1 MNWLCD
7 VYRKL
12 VLDIY
17 CKFVKFEKNYPEF
30 SDIEEEEMQWMGIT
44 KVSIRNF
51 KSIKNILI
59 NLERDKYDLQCFIGE
74 NGAGKSNFLD
84 ALNYFYKNLVVEN
97 IEKGIIDTNNKYL
110 QYAYIEIEYDFSQ
123 LKVRNTNKYYDE
135 KLFEILELLEDD
147 TIKIKMVQY
156 KDGSIKWYPREADAD
171 VRKLLHK
178 VFPIFFIDT
187 RFISLQNWS
196 EIWSAIS
203 DVSINKMNIESEK
216 IKEKINELMLD
227 AYGEKYTKTI
237 NIIERVFKNEN
248 IKIDDSSYW
257 ECYTELLKLRLG
269 GEKFLNE
276 ENKLTYFSDGLN
288 SLKYIKLIIE
298 LIANLSSTGWKNP
311 LLIIDEPEIG
321 LHSLY
326 IDELI
331 ECVQSNINKNVN
343 MMLTTHSPHLVSSI
357 IKNEIPIS
365 IWRIFF
371 ENNHSKFEK
380 MQDIIEEKQK
390 YLISDIETGC
400 YFSNALLFVEG
411 KSEKQLFF
419 NKNIKKLYPDIK
431 KINIV
436 NYDSDNSM
444 LDLVYPEHM
453 KFSVPYL
460 VLVDMDKI
468 LKYSYRSGKFKLNSD
483 NLVNPLYSTTVKEK
497 QKYLYYKKDG
507 KKEKT
512 YNQRLKIEKMINKAI
527 FNQTAD
533 KLFIDD
539 YFFELI
545 IIEIKK
551 YCIQYNVLPV
561 RTTIEGVLVNEV
573 NVEIAYEWIKNK
585 LETDLRQEL
594 DNILSRES
602 INNKKYRTTI
612 IRCCLSGKLDV
623 LKNINE
629 KEVLVD
635 QNVKSCIVNIKER
648 YGKKTG
654 GWINEFINYYFS
666 RYIDGL
672 DNTELKVEK
681 FANDFKEL
689 NFILRKSLNMLK

>member
-1 MNWLCD
+1 MRIREIEAENFKLFTTNFHEVNEIEKSDLVVFNGPNGYGKTSVFDIIEFCLTGTIKRIGKYSEELAVKKSEAFENKILISDETKEAFVKILLDNDGQCIEIKYTYFPEKSKKSGSSKENNPHNIFECFNREIICD
-7 VYRKL
+7 GEKINNQEKFL
-12 VLDIY
+12 SEIQFDDIKEIFDKCCFLSQDEHLQFLKAAKKSKADGLNFLLDIPT
-17 CKFVKFEKNYPEF
+17 E
-30 SDIEEEEMQWMGIT
+30 W
-44 KVSIRNF
+44 
-51 KSIKNILI
+51 
-59 NLERDKYDLQCFIGE
+59 E
-74 NGAGKSNFLD
+74 N
-84 ALNYFYKNLVVEN
+84 
-97 IEKGIIDTNNKYL
+97 
-110 QYAYIEIEYDFSQ
+110 
-123 LKVRNTNKYYDE
+123 
-135 KLFEILELLEDD
+135 EL
-147 TIKIKMVQY
+147 
-156 KDGSIKWYPREADAD
+156 
-171 VRKLLHK
+171 
-178 VFPIFFIDT
+178 
-187 RFISLQNWS
+187 
-196 EIWSAIS
+196 
-203 DVSINKMNIESEK
+203 EK

-357 IKNEIPIS
+357 IKNEISIS

-497 QKYLYYKKDG
+497 QKY
-507 KKEKT
+507 
-512 YNQRLKIEKMINKAI
+512 
-527 FNQTAD
+527 
-533 KLFIDD
+533 
-539 YFFELI
+539 
-545 IIEIKK
+545 
-551 YCIQYNVLPV
+551 
-561 RTTIEGVLVNEV
+561 
-573 NVEIAYEWIKNK
+573 
-585 LETDLRQEL
+585 
-594 DNILSRES
+594 
-602 INNKKYRTTI
+602 
-612 IRCCLSGKLDV
+612 
-623 LKNINE
+623 
-629 KEVLVD
+629 
-635 QNVKSCIVNIKER
+635 
-648 YGKKTG
+648 
-654 GWINEFINYYFS
+654 
-666 RYIDGL
+666 
-672 DNTELKVEK
+672 
-681 FANDFKEL
+681 
-689 NFILRKSLNMLK
+689 